1 MRLRTAFVIA
11 ALLGFVPV
19 AGAQSGGTKTLKANG
34 RVIAI
39 SAESMTIRPGN
50 QDMVFVVDK
59 ETKVRGKGVGTKTRA
74 LTAANKPV
82 TITELVGEFD
92 SVTVKYQ
99 DLSGKFH
106 AREVEINVKRQR
118 Q

>member
-1 MRLRTAFVIA
+1 MGLRTALVIV
-11 ALLGFVPV
+11 ALSAFVP
-19 AGAQSGGTKTLKANG
+19 AAAAQSAGVKTLKANG

-39 SAESMTIRPGN
+39 SADSMTIRPGM
-50 QDMVFVVDK
+50 QDMVFVIDK
-59 ETKVRGKGVGTKTRA
+59 DTKVRGKGVGTKTRA

-82 TITELVGEFD
+82 TITELVEKVD

-99 DLSGKFH
+99 DLSGKLH
-106 AREVEINVKRQR
+106 AREVDIVVKRQ